1 MESEQ
6 EEPLVPPPRLPAEV
20 TSQKLSATTQ
30 REGGEEKRM
39 GKEEKALS
47 SASNGCNSLPAP
59 PHPL

>member
-1 MESEQ
+1 MESKQ
-6 EEPLVPPPRLPAEV
+6 EEPLTPPPGEV

-30 REGGEEKRM
+30 RERGKEKRM

-47 SASNGCNSLPAP
+47 SAGNGCNSLPAP